1 MCRHSLRSDGE
12 DSTSLRGV
20 NTAFP
25 REKLQQRSVSSHDLR
40 HSNEKP
46 LLSDLV
52 LNRRLTLTAVQG
64 ILGRFSRFEPDM
76 KLIRGIHN
84 LSQAPQKGVC

>member
-1 MCRHSLRSDGE
+1 MMAQ

-25 REKLQQRSVSSHDLR
+25 REKIAVGGQFLPMICAIAMKSHFFLI
-40 HSNEKP
+40 S
-46 LLSDLV
+46 V

-64 ILGRFSRFEPDM
+64 ILGRFSLF
-76 KLIRGIHN
+76 
-84 LSQAPQKGVC
+84 